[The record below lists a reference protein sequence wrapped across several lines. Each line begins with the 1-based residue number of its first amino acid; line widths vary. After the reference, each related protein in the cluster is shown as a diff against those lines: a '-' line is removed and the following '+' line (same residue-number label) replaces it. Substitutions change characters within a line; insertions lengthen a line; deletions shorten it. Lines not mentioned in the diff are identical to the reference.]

1 MCTLLIK
8 ILMLSSV
15 ASMIAQFNMP
25 NLELLDKLGYEANI
39 AANFLDGNTC
49 SEKQL
54 IELKEHLAVS
64 NIPFYH
70 IGFSR
75 KVTNVGANIKAY
87 YQMKNLIKEQQ
98 YKVVHCQS
106 PIGGVIT
113 RLATRKTDVSV
124 IYTAHGFHFYQ
135 GAPWL
140 NWLLYYPIEKW
151 LARYT
156 DVLITINKEDYERAK
171 RSFKAGRI
179 EYVPGVGVDVEKCG
193 SVVVDRKA
201 KRKELGL
208 AEDDFVL
215 VSTGELNDNKNHKT
229 VIHVVNRLNNPSVKY
244 LICGQG
250 PLRNELL
257 NLVQELGLEH
267 QVMLLGFRTD
277 VIEINHIADVF
288 VFPSFREGL
297 SVALMEAMAC
307 GLPVVCSD
315 IRGNRDL
322 VEEGKGGFLVEP
334 SNVIGFSDSIK
345 ALAEDATL
353 RMDMAKYNMMRVRN
367 FALGVVMEKMKDIYR
382 SVSHAHFDGHQTVIA

>member
-25 NLELLDKLGYEANI
+25 NLELLDKLGYEVNI

-179 EYVPGVGVDVEKCG
+179 EYVPGVGVDVEKFG

-229 VIHVVNRLNNPSVKY
+229 VIQAVHRLNNPSVKY

-250 PLRNELL
+250 PLKNELL
-257 NLVQELGLEH
+257 NLVQKLGLEH
-267 QVMLLGFRTD
+267 QIMLLGYRTD
-277 VIEINHIADVF
+277 IIEINHIADVF

-307 GLPVVCSD
+307 GLPAVCSD

-322 VEEGKGGFLVEP
+322 IEDGKGGFLVEP
-334 SNVIGFSDSIK
+334 KNILGFTQSMEVLFKDIS
-345 ALAEDATL
+345 L
-353 RMDMAKYNMMRVRN
+353 REGMGKYNKDKVQEYDIGTV
-367 FALGVVMEKMKDIYR
+367 LDKMK
-382 SVSHAHFDGHQTVIA
+382 SVYENLL

>member
-25 NLELLDKLGYEANI
+25 NLELLDKLGYEVNI

-179 EYVPGVGVDVEKCG
+179 EYVPGVGVDVEKFG

-229 VIHVVNRLNNPSVKY
+229 IIQAVHKLENSSVKY
-244 LICGQG
+244 LICGKG
-250 PLRNELL
+250 PLDEELL
-257 NLVQELGLEH
+257 YLVKELDLER
-267 QVMLLGFRTD
+267 QVMLLGYRTD
-277 VIEINHIADVF
+277 IIEINHVADVF

-322 VEEGKGGFLVEP
+322 IEDGKGGFLVEP
-334 SNVIGFSDSIK
+334 SSVDDFIQAIRKLAQDDSLRVSARLYNK
-345 ALAEDATL
+345 SKVEDYD
-353 RMDMAKYNMMRVRN
+353 MDIVLK
-367 FALGVVMEKMKDIYR
+367 KMKSIYE
-382 SVSHAHFDGHQTVIA
+382 SVGRDDAPQM

>member
-25 NLELLDKLGYEANI
+25 NLELLDKLGYEVNI

-179 EYVPGVGVDVEKCG
+179 EYVPGVGVDVEKYG

-229 VIHVVNRLNNPSVKY
+229 VIQAVHRLNNPSVKY

-250 PLRNELL
+250 PLKNELL
-257 NLVQELGLEH
+257 NLVQKLGLEH
-267 QVMLLGFRTD
+267 QIMLLGYRTD
-277 VIEINHIADVF
+277 IIEINHIADVF

-307 GLPVVCSD
+307 GLPAVCSD

-322 VEEGKGGFLVEP
+322 IEDGKGGFLVEP
-334 SNVIGFSDSIK
+334 KNILGFTQSMEVLFKDIS
-345 ALAEDATL
+345 L
-353 RMDMAKYNMMRVRN
+353 REGMGKYNKDKVQEYDIGTV
-367 FALGVVMEKMKDIYR
+367 LDKMK
-382 SVSHAHFDGHQTVIA
+382 SVYYDVIN

>member
-1 MCTLLIK
+1 MNKVLFVATTLKKHIVVFHL
-8 ILMLSSV
+8 
-15 ASMIAQFNMP
+15 P
-25 NLELLDKLGYEANI
+25 YLEWFQENGYEVHVCARNDYQ
-39 AANFLDGNTC
+39 NDEDFD
-49 SEKQL
+49 
-54 IELKEHLAVS
+54 
-64 NIPFYH
+64 IPFCDQ
-70 IGFSR
+70 
-75 KVTNVGANIKAY
+75 Y
-87 YQMKNLIKEQQ
+87 YDLPFERSPYNYGNKQVFNDLKKIIDENDYSLI
-98 YKVVHCQS
+98 HCHT
-106 PIGGVIT
+106 PMGGVLS
-113 RLATRKTDVSV
+113 RLAARRARRRGTIVV
-124 IYTAHGFHFYQ
+124 YTAHGFHFYN

-140 NWLLYYPIEKW
+140 NWMLYYPIEKW

-179 EYVPGVGVDVEKCG
+179 EYVPGVGVDVEKYG

-229 VIHVVNRLNNPSVKY
+229 VIQAVHRLNNLSVKY

-250 PLRNELL
+250 PLKNELL

-267 QVMLLGFRTD
+267 QVMLLGYRTD
-277 VIEINHIADVF
+277 IIEINHIADVF

-322 VEEGKGGFLVEP
+322 IEDGKGGFLVVPED
-334 SNVIGFSDSIK
+334 VEGF
-345 ALAEDATL
+345 
-353 RMDMAKYNMMRVRN
+353 AKSLESLLEKPNLTEGMGKHNLVRVRDFGIN
-367 FALGVVMEKMKDIYR
+367 VVLKQMKDIYND
-382 SVSHAHFDGHQTVIA
+382 V